1 MSSPIQVLL
10 VGLGN
15 IGFRHLQGMA
25 PIAARVQLTAVDPS
39 PEARQRAADEW
50 TRAGGPDAR
59 VAAEHSEVEAADI
72 ANVATSAAGRLELM
86 RAVLDQARPSRLVLE
101 KVVFQDPG
109 HFDMAREIAEAEG
122 TKVWVNCP
130 RRQWPAYR
138 ALAEALKG
146 EAFTLRVRGRN
157 IGLACNGVHFID
169 LLQFLAGYPDVALE
183 TASIDEVIPAKREG
197 YYECLGALAFVTPS
211 GARLEIEVR
220 PDSPDKTEVE
230 IGRADGSVIV
240 VDDAAGTVANL
251 DGEALREFGRSPY
264 QSELTGAVV
273 QDLHERNDCELA
285 RLAESEAA
293 HRAFLGALTPAFEA
307 QGVDVSGGL
316 PIT

>member
-1 MSSPIQVLL
+1 MTSPIQVLL

-25 PIAARVQLTAVDPS
+25 AIAGRVRLTAVDPS

-50 TRAGGPDAR
+50 AR
-59 VAAEHSEVEAADI
+59 VGGQEARVVADLAQVEAADVAI
-72 ANVATSAAGRLELM
+72 VATSAAGRLELM
-86 RAVLDQARPSRLVLE
+86 RAVFDQARPSRLVLE
-101 KVVFQDPG
+101 KVVFQDVA
-109 HFDMAREIAEAEG
+109 HFDTAREMAEAAG
-122 TKVWVNCP
+122 AKVWVNCP

-183 TASIDEVIPAKREG
+183 SASIDAVIPAKREG

-230 IGRADGSVIV
+230 ILRADGSVIT

-273 QDLHERNDCELA
+273 RDLYERNDCDLA
-285 RLAESEAA
+285 RLSESEAA
-293 HRAFLGALTPAFEA
+293 HRAFLGALLPAFAA
-307 QGVDVSGGL
+307 QGVETSGGL